1 MAGGDCLTKS
11 SYNRFYNDLKKYRQ
25 QVNTIIE
32 KYKQNKIEEAYTTL
46 LQEDWQIL
54 TQRYEALG
62 RENTKVKGQFVA
74 IDKIIEQLLKPMF
87 LEQLKQKHEP
97 STRLAG
103 TYLQQILIY
112 LDALE
117 MSVQGNNESYSFDQ
131 QRCKRIHYEIE
142 IYCLKIG
149 DVLEGSREIELIEI
163 KSLEQDWYEL
173 KKHYEALIQEGF
185 CANSAFQNAKN
196 AAEQI
201 FRVQFLDKL
210 KKDDSST
217 WQLLGTYLKQLQIHL
232 KAVKLDLTKKD
243 SKRPFLVDLWTWTLQ
258 KLEMVSVFYLIR
270 NLLFPDYTKG
280 NFRFVDAW
288 LFGHTAL
295 AIIFVFIA
303 NVAWVPPTF
312 KYVLL
317 VYGCLRMFEIL
328 IYQLNVILVH
338 PYKTENYSLNSYRR
352 MTIALIHNFIEII
365 FWFAGTFVTLQFITD
380 STVPLAVY
388 TSFTHMVTYSMELDD
403 SKWTILAI
411 FILQFQA
418 AIGVF
423 MTVLS
428 LARFVSLFPQPAST
442 DIKEQEANEVRHAK
456 LMEEMN
462 HLKFAVEK
470 NSTRIEN
477 NEHEINQIQRENEQ
491 QYT

>member
-1 MAGGDCLTKS
+1 MATS
-11 SYNRFYNDLKKYRQ
+11 SANRFYNDLKKYRQ

-32 KYKQNKIEEAYTTL
+32 KYKQRKFEEL
-46 LQEDWQIL
+46 SINRLQDDWQSL
-54 TQRYEALG
+54 MQRHETLS
-62 RENTKVKGQFVA
+62 REHTLVYDHFVA
-74 IDKIIEQLLKPMF
+74 VEKVIVQLCEPMF
-87 LEQLKQKHEP
+87 LEQVKQQYEP

-103 TYLQQILIY
+103 TYLQQLLIY

-117 MSVQGNNESYSFDQ
+117 ISVLGDSEDNTFDQ
-131 QRCKRIHYEIE
+131 QRCIRIEREIE
-142 IYCLKIG
+142 KYCVKIG
-149 DVLEGSREIELIEI
+149 DLLKRNKTKKIALMDL
-163 KSLEQDWYEL
+163 KSLEQDWCEL
-173 KKHYEALIQEGF
+173 KKHYGALIQEGF
-185 CANSAFQNAKN
+185 AASSAFQNATK

-201 FRVQFLDKL
+201 FHVQFLEKV
-210 KKDDSST
+210 KNDDLSFM
-217 WQLLGTYLKQLQIHL
+217 QLLETYLKQLQIYL
-232 KAVKLDLTKKD
+232 RAVKLDVTKKD
-243 SKRPFLVDLWTWTLQ
+243 PKRPFLVDLWTWTLQ

-270 NLLFPDYTKG
+270 NVLFQDYTKG

-295 AIIFVFIA
+295 AIIYVFIA
-303 NVAWVPPTF
+303 NVAWVPTAF
-312 KYVLL
+312 KYALL

-365 FWFAGTFVTLQFITD
+365 FWFAGTFVTLQFITN

-388 TSFTHMVTYSMELDD
+388 TSFTHMVTYSMELDE
-403 SKWTILAI
+403 SKWTLFAI

-442 DIKEQEANEVRHAK
+442 DVKEQEANEVRHAK
-456 LMEEMN
+456 LMEEIN
-462 HLKFAVEK
+462 YLKFAVEN
-470 NSTRIEN
+470 NSTRITN
-477 NEHEINQIQRENEQ
+477 NEQDIDQIQREGEHQ
-491 QYT
+491 HT